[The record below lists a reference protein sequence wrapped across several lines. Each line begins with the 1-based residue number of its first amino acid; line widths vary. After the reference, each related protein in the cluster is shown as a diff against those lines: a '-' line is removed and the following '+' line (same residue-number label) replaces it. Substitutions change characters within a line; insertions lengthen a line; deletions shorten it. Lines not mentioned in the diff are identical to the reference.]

1 MLLLV
6 LAALAPAAWAASHLG
21 LVTDFKD
28 LLPRRRASIVEMERI
43 TAHLD
48 GGVSLQVAIEGRN
61 LPAME
66 RLARD
71 LSARLRRLPAS
82 LIARVDE
89 SFAAERAFFEDHRW
103 LFASYEDLEAANDAL
118 RHRLLAKTPFA
129 LDLDEPGEHAE
140 PATLDLE
147 RKLKKKLSA
156 WDRFPDGYYVG
167 EGGHLLAVFV
177 TVPSAVGSDFRAAR
191 LLVDRVRSEVSELQ
205 PTRDDASIRVTLT
218 GDLVTGIREYA
229 ALKADILWST
239 SICVGLVLLVIVL
252 YFGRLRSLG
261 ILSVTLVVG
270 VGWTFGF
277 ARLAIGYLN
286 TSTGFLGSIVAGN
299 GINFAIV
306 MLARYFEERRRGA
319 GTEAALEHALGGT
332 AHGTAGAALA
342 AALAYGSLT
351 LTDFRGFNQ
360 FGVIGG
366 VGMLLCWMASY
377 TCGPALI
384 VLSERIPWLARRTAR
399 SWRSPMAVPFLAL
412 RRRAPRAAWLIP
424 LVAMAAGGALTVHFL
439 VRDPFEYDFRQLRSR
454 LSDADGAVT
463 LGKRTARIRDAGHD
477 GVVLLADT
485 RAQARTAASVLARDP
500 AVGHAYTFDDLVPE
514 RQAEKLALLAHIRR
528 TIDKILPLLDEKER
542 AEVLAARPPDGLQAV
557 ADGDVPAKLRW
568 PFVEKDG
575 TLGRTVLVTSP
586 PGHSSW
592 DGHYLLGFARAVA
605 ETHLPDGTVV
615 RAAGQPLIFADI
627 LRSVLTD
634 GPRAVAFSLAGVL
647 VLVLGAVR
655 GVRASLLVLGT
666 VVGGVAVSLGLASLA
681 GMRLSFLNFVAIP
694 ITIGVGADYAINLV
708 RRQLDEP
715 WLTAE
720 QLLEGTGGAIVL
732 CSLTTIIGYGTLLV
746 ATSRAIASFGLLA
759 VFGEAACLMT
769 AVLVVPAFV
778 RGATGKAITSPLS
791 GADRGRRIDAVPPPF
806 EAAARSAYQSRQSST
821 TSAET

>member
-1 MLLLV
+1 MSLWQRYSRFLHRRAGTVLLLA
-6 LAALAPAAWAASHLG
+6 LAALAPATWAASQLG
-21 LVTDFKD
+21 LVTDLKD

-48 GGVSLQVAIEGRN
+48 GGVSLQIAIEGSN

-66 RLARD
+66 HLARD
-71 LSARLRRLPAS
+71 LSARLRALPGT

-89 SFAAERAFFEDHRW
+89 SFLAERAYFEDHRW
-103 LFASYEDLEAANDAL
+103 LFASYEDLESANDAL
-118 RHRLLAKTPFA
+118 RRRVLGETPFA
-129 LDLDEPGEHAE
+129 LDLGEAGE
-140 PATLDLE
+140 PADLASLDLE
-147 RKLKKKLSA
+147 QKLKKKMSA

-167 EGGHLLAVFV
+167 EDGHLLAVFV
-177 TVPSAVGSDFRAAR
+177 TVPSAIGADFRAGR
-191 LLVDRVRSEVSELQ
+191 LVLERVRSEIAKVPLA
-205 PTRDDASIRVTLT
+205 PYDPSIRVTLT

-252 YFGRLRSLG
+252 YFGRLRSIV
-261 ILSVTLVVG
+261 ILSATLVVG

-277 ARLAIGYLN
+277 ARVAIGYLN
-286 TSTGFLGSIVAGN
+286 TSTAFLGSIIAGN

-319 GTEAALEHALGGT
+319 GTEAALDRALGGT

-342 AALAYGSLT
+342 AAIAYGSLT

-366 VGMLLCWMASY
+366 VGMLLCWIASY

-384 VLSERIPWLARRTAR
+384 VLSERVPWLARRTAR
-399 SWRSPMAVPFLAL
+399 SWRNPMATPFVML
-412 RRRAPRAAWLIP
+412 RRWAPRAAWFIP
-424 LVAMAAGGALTVHFL
+424 MVAIAAGGALTIHFL
-439 VRDPFEYDFRQLRSR
+439 VNDPFEYDFRQLRSR
-454 LSDADGAVT
+454 LSDTDGAVT

-477 GVVLLADT
+477 GVVLLAET
-485 RAQARTAASVLARDP
+485 RAQARAAASVLAHNP
-500 AVGHAYTFDDLVPE
+500 AVGHAYVFDDLIPD
-514 RQAEKLALLAHIRR
+514 RQTEKLALLARIRR
-528 TIDKILPLLDEKER
+528 TIDKILPLLDDRER
-542 AEVLAARPPDGLQAV
+542 ASVLAARPPETLRAV
-557 ADGDVPAKLRW
+557 GDEDVPAKLRL
-568 PFVEKDG
+568 PFTEKDG
-575 TLGRTVLVTSP
+575 TIGRTVLVTAP

-592 DGHYLLGFARAVA
+592 DGHYLLSFASAVA
-605 ETHLPDGTVV
+605 ETHLGDGGVV

-627 LRSVLTD
+627 LRSVLSD

-647 VLVLGAVR
+647 VLVFGAVR
-655 GVRASLLVLGT
+655 RVRASLLVLGT
-666 VVGGVAVSLGLASLA
+666 VVGGVVVSLGMASLC
-681 GMRLSFLNFVAIP
+681 GMHLNFLNFVAVP

-715 WLTAE
+715 DLSPE
-720 QLLEGTGGAIVL
+720 GLLEGTGGAIVL

-759 VFGEAACLMT
+759 VFGEGACLMT
-769 AVLVVPAFV
+769 AVLILPVLL
-778 RGATGKAITSPLS
+778 RGATVKREARRPP
-791 GADRGRRIDAVPPPF
+791 DRKVGHKPA
-806 EAAARSAYQSRQSST
+806 SAPV
-821 TSAET
+821 